1 MQAKYIAAIAVA
13 LILGVIIGYLPPATA
28 PKPTV
33 TVTQLGTVTVYTTAT
48 VTQPVTLPTTVI
60 TTTTTPVITTI
71 TTPWPKTVIDAL
83 GREIRFDEPPKRIVS
98 TIPSITEHLFV
109 LGLGDRVVGV
119 DKYSN
124 WPSEVARL
132 VEQGKIAVVGE
143 PWTLDVEKV
152 VALKPDLVL
161 MCRGVK
167 PQETQFAPKLEEM
180 GVKTFFLR
188 CDAAKDQYDIYADIR
203 TISTIFGIEQKAEE
217 VINSIQQKIDSI
229 TQRLTNVA
237 KKPKVLH
244 LVGPPSW
251 GLYSTGGDTFI
262 HWLITTAGGIN
273 IASQY
278 SGWPRLSYEYILSQD
293 PEIIIVAVHDVD
305 PKRIFEEIV
314 QTPLTNTTA
323 WKTGRVYVLLDEAD
337 DMISRPG
344 PRIAD
349 ALTLIAKVIHPEVFG
364 EVQRSD
370 VVKLS
375 SLTPVV
381 QIAVA
386 VKA

>member
-1 MQAKYIAAIAVA
+1 MQAKYIVAIVIA
-13 LILGVIIGYLPPATA
+13 LILGVIIGYLPPAIA

-48 VTQPVTLPTTVI
+48 VTQPITLPTTVI
-60 TTTTTPVITTI
+60 TTIITPQTI
-71 TTPWPKTVIDAL
+71 PQTWPRTVLDAL

-124 WPSEVARL
+124 WPSEVTRL
-132 VEQGKIAVVGE
+132 VEQGKIAVVGG
-143 PWTLDVEKV
+143 PWTLDVEKI

-161 MCRGVK
+161 MCRGAK

-188 CDAAKDQYDIYADIR
+188 CNAAKDQYDIYADIR

-229 TQRLTNVA
+229 TQRLTNVT
-237 KKPKVLH
+237 KKPKVLQ
-244 LVGPPSW
+244 LAGPPSW

-364 EVQRSD
+364 EAQRPD